1 MKRLHKFYEY
11 IKENAEWDQDAVNEM
26 LLPIKD
32 LGFEVQISDPIVV
45 ADPSSKIYKKMVREI
60 KIWIKSEYNKDIDSG
75 AEFFM
80 YKENGQWDRNYTSD
94 IKVFELLIEFGNLC
108 SRLVDDGSAACIS
121 WTNSNVQLS
130 LIQVLEEANSI
141 ENNEIELKDAFSN
154 LRNKFYRR
162 SGDFIHTMI
171 FNPMEVSKVKDKFSI
186 LCGDFY
192 APFTKRRW
200 SAFTKEVDLT
210 KFDVTIEDIDDTETE
225 KLSEYRKLVTI
236 SVKK

>member
-60 KIWIKSEYNKDIDSG
+60 KIWIKNEFNKDIDSG
-75 AEFFM
+75 VEFFI

-94 IKVFELLIEFGNLC
+94 TKVFELLIEFGNLC
-108 SRLVDDGSAACIS
+108 SRLADDGSAACIS

-130 LIQVLEEANSI
+130 LIQVLEEANST

-154 LRNKFYRR
+154 LRNKFFRR
-162 SGDFIHTMI
+162 SGDFIYTMI

-186 LCGDFY
+186 SCGDLH

-210 KFDVTIEDIDDTETE
+210 KFDVTIEDTDD
-225 KLSEYRKLVTI
+225 SEYRKLVTI